1 LAIPTTVELVLIIT
15 ISGLIAISVYI
26 LYLVDKL
33 LSRVETLE
41 ETISSSQASRSMPE
55 DLEAALKQTSTTFSE
70 QIGAINDVL
79 GSTGKDIDSINS
91 KIASFLKDL
100 SATGEH
106 LVTLERKVS
115 ENSKETMRIS
125 RDVAA
130 VVRNLEQLEK
140 ETELLVTRQQ
150 LTEEF

>member
-1 LAIPTTVELVLIIT
+1 MAIPITVELVLIVT

-33 LSRVETLE
+33 LSRIETLE

-55 DLEAALKQTSTTFSE
+55 DLEAALKQSSAAFSE
-70 QIGAINDVL
+70 QFLAVNEVL

-100 SATGEH
+100 SATREQ

-115 ENSKETMRIS
+115 ENSKETGNLR

-130 VVRNLEQLEK
+130 VVGNLEQLEK
-140 ETELLVTRQQ
+140 ETNLLATRQQ